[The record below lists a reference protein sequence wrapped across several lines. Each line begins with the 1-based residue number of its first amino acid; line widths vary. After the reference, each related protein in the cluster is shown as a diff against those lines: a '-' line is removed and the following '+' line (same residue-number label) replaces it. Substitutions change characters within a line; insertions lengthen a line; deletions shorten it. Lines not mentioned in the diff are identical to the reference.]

1 LAELSNS
8 SVLSFPLALED
19 GKSIETIGEAMAY
32 FSALSE
38 EQRDKSYWKLSITT
52 LNFALKDPRHLKMA
66 TRHLQS
72 ALALE
77 GNLASAVS

>member
-8 SVLSFPLALED
+8 SALSFPLALKD

-32 FSALSE
+32 FSALTE
-38 EQRDKSYWKLSITT
+38 EQRHKSYWKLAIST

-72 ALALE
+72 ALTIE
-77 GNLASAVS
+77 VT